1 MKMTTISHYIVSLVG
16 IGYTVVGIQQYTKG
30 NLGSAIMWLGYGFS
44 QIGLFLQL
52 EKWWLIIQN

>member
-1 MKMTTISHYIVSLVG
+1 MTTISHYIVSLVG

-52 EKWWLIIQN
+52 EK

>member
-1 MKMTTISHYIVSLVG
+1 VG

-52 EKWWLIIQN
+52 EK